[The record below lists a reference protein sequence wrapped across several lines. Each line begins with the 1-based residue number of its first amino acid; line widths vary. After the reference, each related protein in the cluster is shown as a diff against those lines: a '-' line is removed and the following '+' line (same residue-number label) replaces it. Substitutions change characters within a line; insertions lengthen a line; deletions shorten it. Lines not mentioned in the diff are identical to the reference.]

1 MEAKFADVLEA
12 AESLPVDE
20 KEMLVDIMRHRLTD
34 ERRKILKAEIEDA
47 RRDFALGNIVPASI
61 DEIMGE
67 ILS

>member
-12 AESLPVDE
+12 VESLPVEE
-20 KEMLVDIMRHRLTD
+20 KEMLVDIVRHRLI
-34 ERRKILKAEIEDA
+34 ESRRRILKAEIDESQKDFDA
-47 RRDFALGNIVPASI
+47 GLIKPASV

>member
-1 MEAKFADVLEA
+1 MEAKFSDVLEA

-47 RRDFALGNIVPASI
+47 RKDFASGQIVPASV

>member
-1 MEAKFADVLEA
+1 MEAKFSDVLEA

-47 RRDFALGNIVPASI
+47 RRDFASGQIVPASI